1 MACADVANSGCF
13 RLCGVSPPLLHTHT
27 PPHQPPNQVHTVLVN
42 CGVDDKAVAFV
53 TDFGSNMISAGSVLA
68 TKLPNYL
75 VSVQCLQHLLS
86 LTLKDFAKE
95 RHLHAM
101 LEQAHSMVTYITR
114 HKAVHAIYDAKKKE
128 LNGTALVKPVATRF
142 GSNINMLDSIAKN
155 E

>member
-1 MACADVANSGCF
+1 
-13 RLCGVSPPLLHTHT
+13 
-27 PPHQPPNQVHTVLVN
+27 
-42 CGVDDKAVAFV
+42 
-53 TDFGSNMISAGSVLA
+53 MISAGSVLA

-86 LTLKDFAKE
+86 LTLKDFAKQ
-95 RHLHAM
+95 RDLHAM
-101 LEQAHSMVTYITR
+101 LEQAHSMVTYITM